1 MQEMKQVSLY
11 VGRLRL
17 PVLPQAPVLGLGH
30 FGQGLA
36 VLMVSLMCLFAW
48 LAAPK
53 AVEHWRWM
61 DIAGEG
67 GMALMAG
74 VWLVQVRSS
83 RPAGRVTSLLCLGL
97 ASVLLGQW
105 VDLLDEFWVLPKAVI
120 WDNWLESTLVP
131 LGTLLLTWGLHHWR
145 HEQQSLTAQMLKRER
160 LFREHRSLDGVTQLG
175 DARYLAAQIAIEQRL
190 HQPAALAML
199 GLDGFDAV
207 ARTQGLAESDRLLQ
221 AASHLLLLNLRP
233 DDLLCR
239 YAADRFCVLM
249 PGLQAGE
256 AQARAEHLRQALSML
271 AHHTRAGT
279 PLQLPARSAVAA
291 VDAREAPDA
300 QLLALARRLA
310 EAP

>member
-1 MQEMKQVSLY
+1 MTLISVSL
-11 VGRLRL
+11 GRLRQRAWR
-17 PVLPQAPVLGLGH
+17 QAPVLGLAH

-36 VLMVSLMCLFAW
+36 VLMVGLVWLFSW
-48 LAAPK
+48 QAAPK
-53 AVEHWRWM
+53 SFEQWRWM

-74 VWLVQVRSS
+74 IWLIQVRSS

-97 ASVLLGQW
+97 ACVLLGQW
-105 VDLLDEFWVLPKAVI
+105 VDLLDEFWALPKAVV

-145 HEQQSLTAQMLKRER
+145 HEQQALTVQMLKRER

-175 DARYLAAQIAIEQRL
+175 DAGYMAAQIGIEQRV
-190 HQPAALAML
+190 QRPAALAML
-199 GLDGFDAV
+199 SLDGFDAV
-207 ARTQGLAESDRLLQ
+207 VRTHGLAESDRLLQ

-249 PGLQAGE
+249 PGLQH
-256 AQARAEHLRQALSML
+256 AQAQAHVDHLRQALSLL
-271 AHHTRAGT
+271 AHHTRSGDR
-279 PLQLPARSAVAA
+279 LQLPARAAVAA
-291 VDAREAPDA
+291 MQAQTTPES

-310 EAP
+310 DAR